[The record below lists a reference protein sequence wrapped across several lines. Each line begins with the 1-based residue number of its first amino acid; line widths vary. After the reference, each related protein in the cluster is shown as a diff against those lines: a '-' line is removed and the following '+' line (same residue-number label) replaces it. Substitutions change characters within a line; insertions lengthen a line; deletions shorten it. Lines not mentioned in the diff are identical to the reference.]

1 MCGRG
6 GVTAEEDV
14 GGGVLTHTCAVQY
27 RRRLTEQWPSRGIKA
42 PILQVRHTFIIS
54 VQNFVE

>member
-1 MCGRG
+1 MRGRG

-27 RRRLTEQWPSRGIKA
+27 RRRLNGQWPSRGIKA
-42 PILQVRHTFIIS
+42 PILQVSHTFIIP
-54 VQNFVE
+54 VRIFF